1 MGRAQG
7 MACRSEIGTR
17 LEASGIRQRGRRAWS
32 LRPLLAGHVLGEGVG
47 REVFRHYPHLGER
60 IQGLAQ
66 GAGCSIESL
75 TELFVR
81 ESSATASGEAFLAE
95 ADIAARAG
103 EGARVARSL
112 PEGGWMLRRSRPEVG
127 FASLEVTLPWL
138 PCAAGGV
145 NEGGIAVAAVSHLG
159 TGVVKAPSALLL
171 VQECLQRFTD
181 VSGCIDWALKRP
193 TSGCVRLVVA
203 SASGRVAAIEIDES
217 RRSVHEVGGETDGKL
232 DTDLVLDPHER
243 SLRVRLAD
251 QAPVT
256 LSL

>member
-7 MACRSEIGTR
+7 TACCSEIGAR
-17 LEASGIRQRGRRAWS
+17 LEASGIVRRGRRPWS
-32 LRPLLAGHVLGEGVG
+32 LRPLLAGRVLGNGVG

-66 GAGCSIESL
+66 GAGYSIESL

-81 ESSATASGEAFLAE
+81 ESSATASGEAFLAD

-103 EGARVARSL
+103 GGACVARSL
-112 PEGGWMLRRSRPEVG
+112 PEAGWMVRRSQPEVG

-145 NEGGIAVAAVSHLG
+145 NEGGIAVAAVSHPG
-159 TGVVKAPSALLL
+159 AAAGKGPSALLL

-181 VSGCIDWALKRP
+181 VPGCIDWSLKRP

-203 SASGRVAAIEIDES
+203 SAAGRVVAIEIDEN
-217 RRSVHEVGGETDGKL
+217 RRSVHEVSGETDGKL

-243 SLRVRLAD
+243 SLRVRLAG